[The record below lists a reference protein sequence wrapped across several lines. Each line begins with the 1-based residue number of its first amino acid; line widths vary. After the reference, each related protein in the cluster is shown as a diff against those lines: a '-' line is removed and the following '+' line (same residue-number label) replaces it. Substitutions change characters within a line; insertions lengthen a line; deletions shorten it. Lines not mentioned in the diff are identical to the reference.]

1 MDFGIYVVIEKG
13 GSHNFVLNSMEEASD
28 EDDDC
33 NENGEVIPCSPI
45 KFRCDFF
52 RGKNLAYKI
61 QGKFKLSNYQMLC
74 LSFAKGFIIGA
85 ILL

>member
-33 NENGEVIPCSPI
+33 NENGEVIPCSPS

-61 QGKFKLSNYQMLC
+61 SKSTRRFNFLRLC
-74 LSFAKGFIIGA
+74 GRE
-85 ILL
+85 